1 MVEAPVMR
9 IRPVEGRDVA
19 EVMALVREVL
29 GEFGL
34 TFGEGSE
41 TDAQLLDL
49 PGSYTR
55 DGGAF
60 FVVEDAGHLLGTAG
74 VSPVGE
80 DTFEL
85 RKMYVVK
92 DARREKLGQRLLEVC
107 LEHVRA
113 RGGTRL
119 VLDTTE
125 KMQAAI
131 AFYERNGFVRDD
143 TSLRGA
149 RCSRGYRLDL
159 PKA

>member
-1 MVEAPVMR
+1 MR
-9 IRPVEGRDVA
+9 IRPA
-19 EVMALVREVL
+19 EVHDIPEVVALVREVL

-34 TFGEGSE
+34 TFGEGSD
-41 TDAQLLDL
+41 TDAQLADL

-60 FVVEDAGHLLGTAG
+60 FVAEDGGHLVATAG

-85 RKMYVVK
+85 RKMYVTK
-92 DARREKLGQRLLEVC
+92 GARRAGLGRRLLEVC

-113 RGGTRL
+113 RGGARV

-125 KMQAAI
+125 KMESAI
-131 AFYERNGFVRDD
+131 AFYERHGFVRDD
-143 TSLRGA
+143 AYLRGA

-159 PKA
+159 APE